1 MQNHSVVDVGTSRDH
16 TVQPQPDQNRV
27 THGLVIR
34 FLSISRDGGS
44 TNALESWFQYLTFL
58 AAQEVLMLRGIF
70 SKSILLLC
78 LRKSYLRQTLVYFTP
93 QLKGSTRAAHY
104 LPSLAEMLKPLAPCK
119 IDTENGCSWFCI
131 HEHNP
136 CTNPA
141 L

>member
-1 MQNHSVVDVGTSRDH
+1 MQNHSVVDVGSSRDH

-27 THGLVIR
+27 THGL
-34 FLSISRDGGS
+34 LSISGDGGS
-44 TNALESWFQYLTFL
+44 TNALESLFQYLTFL

-104 LPSLAEMLKPLAPCK
+104 LPSLAEMLKPLAPYK

-136 CTNPA
+136 CTNLA